1 MTVRPAEPLLSTADQ
16 PVAPSTAQLKPGISI
31 VGHAI
36 VSADGMIADAAGE
49 MPAALRN
56 DADWQAFQSALD
68 RAALVVLGRVGHARH
83 PNPGRRRLVLTRSVP
98 TLRPDTSDPLALL
111 WNPLGMPLA
120 HVLDAL
126 EIAEGSVAVTGGTGV
141 FDHFIG
147 RYDRFDLSEIHDFV
161 LPGGKPCFSAG
172 HPRTVLAAAGL
183 APGRSALID
192 TAAGVAM
199 TAWLRRA

>member
-1 MTVRPAEPLLSTADQ
+1 
-16 PVAPSTAQLKPGISI
+16 VASPTPQLESGISI

-56 DADWQAFQSALD
+56 EADWEAFQSALD
-68 RAALVVLGRVGHARH
+68 CAALVVLGRRGHARH
-83 PNPGRRRLVLTRSVP
+83 PNPGRRRLVLTRTVP
-98 TLRPDTSDPLALL
+98 ALQPDADDPLALL

-126 EIAEGSVAVTGGTGV
+126 DIADGALAVTGGTGV
-141 FDHFIG
+141 FDHFLG
-147 RYDRFDLSEIHDFV
+147 RYDRFDLSEVHDLV
-161 LPGGKPCFSAG
+161 LPGGRSCFGAG

-183 APGRSALID
+183 VPGPSLLID
-192 TAAGVAM
+192 AAAGV
-199 TAWLRRA
+199 TTTTWQRRG